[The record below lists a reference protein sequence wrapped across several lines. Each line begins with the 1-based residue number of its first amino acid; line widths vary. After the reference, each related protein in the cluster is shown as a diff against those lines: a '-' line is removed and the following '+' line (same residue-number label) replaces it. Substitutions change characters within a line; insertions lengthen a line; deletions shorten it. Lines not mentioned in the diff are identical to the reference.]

1 MKQILIP
8 ALLLGCFLITG
19 CYAIHGDVYSIN
31 EIALSSQFNG
41 TYIPKREDG
50 SDDKS
55 IYIVRT
61 ISNGYIIDFMENNKP
76 ESKESIFGQIFKVGE
91 IHYLQLIDEKG
102 GKELFKVLMVADGG
116 VKLFRLSEIKLKTL
130 KIDSGKMIEA
140 KVIRDLINSNADI
153 YDENPLTLLKITR

>member
-19 CYAIHGDVYSIN
+19 CYAIHGDVYSLN
-31 EIALSSQFNG
+31 EIALSPQFNG

-55 IYIVRT
+55 IYIVRQ
-61 ISNGYIIDFMENNKP
+61 ISNGYIIDIIEHNKP
-76 ESKESIFGQIFKVGE
+76 EKKDSIFGQIFKVGE
-91 IHYLQLIDEKG
+91 IHYLQIIDEKG

-116 VKLFRLSEIKLKTL
+116 VKLFHLSEVKLKAL
-130 KIDSGKMIEA
+130 NIDSGRMIEA

-153 YDENPLTLLKITR
+153 YDENHLTLFKNPK

>member
-19 CYAIHGDVYSIN
+19 CYTIHGDVYSIN

-41 TYIPKREDG
+41 TYIPIREDG

-55 IYIVRT
+55 IYIVRK
-61 ISNGYIIDFMENNKP
+61 ISNGYIIDFIEHNKP
-76 ESKESIFGQIFKVGE
+76 ESKKSIFGQIFKVDE
-91 IHYLQLIDEKG
+91 IQYLQLIDEKG

-116 VKLFRLSEIKLKTL
+116 VKLFGLSEIKLKAL
-130 KIDSGKMIEA
+130 KIDSGRMIEA

-153 YDENPLTLLKITR
+153 YDENPLTLFKITK